1 MDRTCPVENCSLIN
15 RAMRLLYT
23 SIGAL
28 DIYIYI
34 YKISIVTDKFLFL
47 FFPFL
52 FNNIRC
58 NFSLVK
64 NPNYSFPYEITL
76 NTFEKK
82 TFERVD
88 I

>member
-28 DIYIYI
+28 DIYIFI
-34 YKISIVTDKFLFL
+34 KSRSEQTDLFL